1 MEILSTDQ
9 TKRQTSGEFSK
20 KLFKLTVAGGVTFW
34 VVDLAMSLS
43 PISAEYLAAFS
54 ISSLPMALVEALVG
68 GLIIACFVSYF
79 LLRFSEKLPTKNTIL
94 KSVILS
100 FSAIIVIEVLS
111 TFGNPSNAYV
121 YLLVDTV
128 MNIPRILA
136 LGIVV
141 GYLYKRLCE
150 TEFKPIDNHNSKPI
164 ISIPYFFKCNFK

>member
-1 MEILSTDQ
+1 METPATDR
-9 TKRQTSGEFSK
+9 TKRQTSHEFSK
-20 KLFKLTVAGGVTFW
+20 KLFKLTVAGGVAFW
-34 VVDLAMSLS
+34 IVDLAISLS

-79 LLRFSEKLPTKNTIL
+79 LLRFFDKIPTKNPIL

-100 FSAIIVIEVLS
+100 FAAIVVIEVLS

-121 YLLVDTV
+121 YLLIDTV

-136 LGIVV
+136 LGIVI
-141 GYLYKRLCE
+141 GYLYKKL
-150 TEFKPIDNHNSKPI
+150 
-164 ISIPYFFKCNFK
+164 YGQA